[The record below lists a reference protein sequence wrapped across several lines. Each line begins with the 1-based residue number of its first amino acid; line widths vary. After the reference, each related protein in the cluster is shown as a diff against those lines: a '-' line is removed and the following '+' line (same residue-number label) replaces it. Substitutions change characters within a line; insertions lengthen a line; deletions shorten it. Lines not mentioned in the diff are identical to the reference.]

1 VHSATQSPHTTTPRS
16 ASGPGAGA
24 RDGHVLPSRR
34 ASRASIALL
43 RAVMDERW
51 RLDDAATR
59 LLEQVAGHD
68 SILLV
73 LRARFSRSL
82 LERPSPAVERAVATV
97 NHALASLDAEPLTSF
112 PRQVVRGA

>member
-1 VHSATQSPHTTTPRS
+1 MHSASRSPGTTDPRS
-16 ASGPGAGA
+16 APGPVAGVRGA
-24 RDGHVLPSRR
+24 HVLPSRR

-51 RLDDAATR
+51 RPDEAAAR

-97 NHALASLDAEPLTSF
+97 NHALASLDADPLASF
-112 PRQVVRGA
+112 PLQVARGA

>member
-1 VHSATQSPHTTTPRS
+1 MHLVTRSPRTTTPRS
-16 ASGPGAGA
+16 APGPVAGGRGA
-24 RDGHVLPSRR
+24 HEFPSRR

-51 RLDDAATR
+51 RPDEAAAR

-97 NHALASLDAEPLTSF
+97 NHALASLDADPLASF